1 MKRATRQIIRRER
14 ARRAE
19 PRAKWDWRSSPWA
32 RVFLGAL
39 FVLLALLASW
49 RVEQT
54 SFRYHAALRSLVG
67 PTAGV
72 QDLGRLARP
81 SGRLN
86 GAWVRVVGVPK
97 VIVAPRDPVFNQSAD
112 TLLLRREVAMF
123 QWQQVDVGY
132 PVYELEWHAGRV
144 DSSTFLRPKGHQ
156 NPLLPVQPAV
166 FVAQRVELDG
176 FVLDPFLVE
185 RIPGREALPV
195 ADALPPNL
203 AATFGV
209 HDGDLYS
216 GDPMH
221 PRLGDVRLRWRA
233 VPTQAVTVLAPVDGD
248 RLVASRGASVQLG
261 DRSLGDLLP
270 QLPPRPIDAWLSR
283 LVATLLAIGGVALI
297 SAARVKRVDGVLVVS
312 CGIALMLVSP
322 VLTWSSYSLLFGG
335 VLGLMLI
342 GCLGTALWR
351 WHRLRPVTE

>member
-14 ARRAE
+14 ALRAK
-19 PRAKWDWRSSPWA
+19 PRVKWDWRSSPWA
-32 RVFLGAL
+32 RVSLGAV

-67 PTAGV
+67 STAGV
-72 QDLGRLARP
+72 QDLGRHALP
-81 SGRLN
+81 TGRLN
-86 GAWVRVVGVPK
+86 GTWVRVVGIPE

-112 TLLLRREVAMF
+112 AVLLRRDVAMF

-144 DSSTFLRPKGHQ
+144 DSSTFVQPTGHQ
-156 NPLLPVQPAV
+156 NPLLPVQPAA
-166 FVAQRVELDG
+166 FVAPRVELDG
-176 FVLDPFLVE
+176 FVLDPVLVE

-203 AATFGV
+203 VATFSV

-216 GDPMH
+216 GNPMH
-221 PRLGDVRLRWRA
+221 PRLGDVRLGWRA
-233 VPTQAVTVLAPVDGD
+233 VPPQEVTVLAPVEGN
-248 RLVASRGASVQLG
+248 RLAGSPGASVQLG
-261 DRSLGDLLP
+261 DRSLGDVLP

-297 SAARVKRVDGVLVVS
+297 SATRLKRVDGVIVVS
-312 CGIALMLVSP
+312 CGVALMLVWP
-322 VLTWSSYSLLFGG
+322 VLVWASYSLLFGG
-335 VLGLMLI
+335 VLGLMLL
-342 GCLGTALWR
+342 GCLGAALWR
-351 WHRLRPVTE
+351 WRRLRPVKE